1 MQQIDYAAHN
11 EEVRSVWDAYHRK
24 EPFRAPMIL
33 GINPRYTMFG
43 HEANPRGIT
52 FEQYFNDPEI
62 MLTRQ
67 LEHQSWIRRHVPQ
80 DTEMGPPDKGW
91 DVYVDLQNVYEA
103 AWLGCEI
110 RYFDGQVPDSHPVL
124 KDDEQ
129 KWKIFDSDVP
139 DPFTGGFMRQNW
151 TFYAYFM
158 KKQKEGFTW
167 EGRPIG
173 AVTPAAMGTDGPVT
187 VACNLRGMAEFY
199 TDMVSD
205 PEYARM
211 LMDFITEACIMRIKA
226 YRRRLGIPLKTQ
238 HYGFA
243 DDAIQSISTG
253 MYREQVLPFHRRLID
268 ELSVGGPHGIHLCGD
283 ASHHF
288 RTLRDELDIRS
299 FDTGFPIDFN
309 WVREQVGPDVEIKG
323 GPSVV
328 FLQNATPS
336 SVHDEVKRILNS
348 GITTGK
354 RFILREGNNLP
365 PGIPL
370 ENIQAMYETVRTFGR
385 YDH

>member
-11 EEVRSVWDAYHRK
+11 EEVKSVWDAYHRK

-103 AWLGCEI
+103 AWFGCEI
-110 RYFDGQVPDSHPVL
+110 RYFDGQVPDSQPVL
-124 KDDEQ
+124 KDDTQ

-151 TFYAYFM
+151 MFYEYFM

-253 MYREQVLPFHRRLID
+253 MYRKQVLPFHRRLID
-268 ELSVGGPHGIHLCGD
+268 ELSVGGPHSIHLCGD

-365 PGIPL
+365 PGVPL

>member
-1 MQQIDYAAHN
+1 MQPINYADHN
-11 EEVRSVWDAYHRK
+11 EEVRSVWAAYHGK
-24 EPFRAPMIL
+24 EPFRVPMIL

-52 FEQYFNDPEI
+52 FEQYFNDPET

-91 DVYVDLQNVYEA
+91 DVYVDLQNIYEA
-103 AWLGCEI
+103 AWLGCEM
-110 RYFDGQVPDSHPVL
+110 RYFDGQVPDTEPVL
-124 KDDEQ
+124 KDDTQ
-129 KWKIFDSDVP
+129 KWKIFDAEVP

-151 TFYAYFM
+151 AFYEYFRQ
-158 KKQKEGFTW
+158 KQKEGFTW
-167 EGRPIG
+167 ENRPIG
-173 AVTPAAMGTDGPVT
+173 TVTPAAMGTDGPVT

-199 TDMVSD
+199 MDMAGD
-205 PEYARM
+205 PAYAHK
-211 LMDFITEACIMRIKA
+211 LMDYITEACIMRIKA
-226 YRRRLGIPLKTQ
+226 YRRRLGMPLKTQ
-238 HYGFA
+238 SYGFA
-243 DDAIQSISTG
+243 DDAIQSISTE
-253 MYREQVLPFHRRLID
+253 MYREQVLPFHRHLVD
-268 ELSVGGPHGIHLCGD
+268 ELAAGGPYGIHLCGD

-288 RTLRDELDIRS
+288 RTLRDELDIHS
-299 FDTGFPIDFN
+299 FDTGYPIDFK

-328 FLQNATPS
+328 FLQHAVPS
-336 SVHDEVKRILNS
+336 GVRAEVKRILNS

-365 PGIPL
+365 PGVPL
-370 ENIQAMYETVRTFGR
+370 ENIRAMYETVRTFGR